1 MICRQR
7 IATVLTT
14 TAIAYSICSPT
25 QAATLVGVA
34 QSKSREPVANDLDH
48 SLQNDIKAALG
59 AEPALDG
66 CSVAVSSR
74 SGQVTLSGTV
84 RDVVQLARVL
94 QTAMS
99 VPGVRQLDN
108 ALEVGDP
115 SAWSASGQGTR

>member
-7 IATVLTT
+7 IVTVLTT

-25 QAATLVGVA
+25 QAANLVGVA
-34 QSKSREPVANDLDH
+34 QFKSREPVANDLDH

-84 RDVVQLARVL
+84 RDAVQLARV
-94 QTAMS
+94 
-99 VPGVRQLDN
+99 
-108 ALEVGDP
+108 
-115 SAWSASGQGTR
+115 

>member
-7 IATVLTT
+7 IVTVLTT

-25 QAATLVGVA
+25 EAANLVGVA

-84 RDVVQLARVL
+84 RDAVQLARVL

-99 VPGVRQLDN
+99 VPGVRHIDN

-115 SAWSASGQGTR
+115 SILSASVHGTR